1 MKDERNQFFNYI
13 STSYSSQIFKE
24 SRKGEGEISNNEW
37 VYKLF
42 HCQENKNMVPATHH
56 DKSAQQKVENLIHY
70 QRGNAAKT
78 HSVPDRRDNSPI
90 QEIKELA
97 HDKQL
102 SADNIKKAQLNSPIK
117 VNAA

>member
-56 DKSAQQKVENLIHY
+56 DKS
-70 QRGNAAKT
+70 
-78 HSVPDRRDNSPI
+78 DRRDNSPI

-102 SADNIKKAQLNSPIK
+102 S
-117 VNAA
+117 